1 MKVKQFPIGI
11 LENSEKDK
19 GKKIKTS
26 GNPGIRE
33 NTITILVFCLKFYD
47 RLLVLCKTGITY
59 CMHNFVNF

>member
-33 NTITILVFCLKFYD
+33 NTITILVFCLN
-47 RLLVLCKTGITY
+47 L
-59 CMHNFVNF
+59 